1 MISYS
6 IIISKEARKINRNV
20 EFSGFLQK
28 SECDF
33 QLSMIFTGSS
43 ENKKFGIKEVVAI
56 GIGTALFVVLT
67 EVQIPIGIPN
77 TSLQPRMAVLAF
89 LSAIFGPFVGAIIG
103 LLGHALGDAVFY
115 GSVWWS
121 WVFPEAVV
129 GIAIGAFA
137 KKFAVKEGGFDKK
150 NIILFNL
157 VQIVANAAAWILVAP
172 VLDIAVYAEPASK
185 VFLQGAFAFLG
196 NIIII
201 GILGSLLL
209 VGYSRVAGKS
219 SSLKKED

>member
-1 MISYS
+1 MADKKKNKIS
-6 IIISKEARKINRNV
+6 
-20 EFSGFLQK
+20 
-28 SECDF
+28 
-33 QLSMIFTGSS
+33 
-43 ENKKFGIKEVVAI
+43 IKNVVAC

-89 LSAIFGPFVGAIIG
+89 LSAIFGPATGAVIG
-103 LLGHALGDAVFY
+103 LLGHALGDALYY

-137 KKFAVKEGGFDKK
+137 RKFAVSDGV
-150 NIILFNL
+150 
-157 VQIVANAAAWILVAP
+157 VQVIANAVAWIIVAP
-172 VLDIAVYAEPASK
+172 VLDIAVYAEPATK

-201 GILGSLLL
+201 GVLGTLLL
-209 VGYSRVAGKS
+209 ATYSKIAGKS

>member
-1 MISYS
+1 M
-6 IIISKEARKINRNV
+6 
-20 EFSGFLQK
+20 
-28 SECDF
+28 
-33 QLSMIFTGSS
+33 
-43 ENKKFGIKEVVAI
+43 NKKFGIKEVVAI

-172 VLDIAVYAEPASK
+172 VLDIAVYAEPAGK

>member
-1 MISYS
+1 M
-6 IIISKEARKINRNV
+6 
-20 EFSGFLQK
+20 
-28 SECDF
+28 
-33 QLSMIFTGSS
+33 
-43 ENKKFGIKEVVAI
+43 NKKFGIKEVVAI

-196 NIIII
+196 NILII

>member
-1 MISYS
+1 MT
-6 IIISKEARKINRNV
+6 
-20 EFSGFLQK
+20 FSSTIDSTVK
-28 SECDF
+28 SSLGYFF
-33 QLSMIFTGSS
+33 Q
-43 ENKKFGIKEVVAI
+43 EVHI

>member
-1 MISYS
+1 M
-6 IIISKEARKINRNV
+6 
-20 EFSGFLQK
+20 
-28 SECDF
+28 
-33 QLSMIFTGSS
+33 
-43 ENKKFGIKEVVAI
+43 NKKFGIKEVVAI

-115 GSVWWS
+115 GWVWWS